1 MTLQTL
7 HTHSVSLHTVPSG
20 GTSGVPRNVG
30 EELLLR
36 ARLRRPAAVLQE
48 EARARTR
55 IRRRA
60 AEDVQTRANARAAA
74 IRMRG

>member
-1 MTLQTL
+1 MAPPAVVEARVMKRGREAEPQD
-7 HTHSVSLHTVPSG
+7 
-20 GTSGVPRNVG
+20 VG
-30 EELLLR
+30 EDLLLR
-36 ARLRRPAAVLQE
+36 AHLRRPAAVLQE